1 MPSTT
6 SVEVIS
12 KGKIN
17 CFIKHLKSNNKLET
31 NFPEHHHVNET
42 VDCNQLIKDYQGASF
57 VKLHN
62 VLTRSVK
69 FGTEAECIM
78 NDLNGASFLDVY
90 MIFDVYQ
97 ASITMSKAD
106 KKKMIS
112 VWDVRSKQDLEAA
125 ARSCWYRKDFG
136 DLFDG
141 LFIKSNNTNDYDP
154 VEDFCARKFVFN
166 KNLLDSKI
174 YIIEL
179 NPKNLDVR
187 FINCDEV
194 LKKAAKEIQEFMG
207 NIFKND
213 ESISLKIIEC
223 AMEKYQTGNFLD
235 QIMAAGVLSQLD
247 ISDYRKQCER
257 KKFIELMTQITNEL
271 GNCVK

>member
-1 MPSTT
+1 MD
-6 SVEVIS
+6 
-12 KGKIN
+12 
-17 CFIKHLKSNNKLET
+17 T
-31 NFPEHHHVNET
+31 NFPEHNQLNET
-42 VDCNQLIKDYQGASF
+42 VDCNQLIKDYQEASL

-62 VLTRSVK
+62 ILARSVK
-69 FGTEAECIM
+69 FGTEAKCITT
-78 NDLNGASFLDVY
+78 DLNAGSFYDIY
-90 MIFDVYQ
+90 MIFEVYQ
-97 ASITMSKAD
+97 ASVTLSKAD
-106 KKKMIS
+106 KKKITS
-112 VWDVRSKQDLEAA
+112 DWDVRSKLDLEAA

-154 VEDFCARKFVFN
+154 VEDFCARKYVFN

-179 NPKNLDVR
+179 NPKNLDIR

-194 LKKAAKEIQEFMG
+194 LKKASKEIQEFMG

-213 ESISLKIIEC
+213 ESISLRVIEC
-223 AMEKYQTGNFLD
+223 AMEKYETGNFLD
-235 QIMAAGVLSQLD
+235 LIMAAGVLSQLD

-271 GNCVK
+271 GNCAK